1 MLGISMDFIAINS
14 NQHNVLRSIGKL
26 IIFLIYSHDKVLHA
40 TFKTFC
46 SLVLLVINVNYMLSI
61 CNPGVNH
68 FGI

>member
-1 MLGISMDFIAINS
+1 MLGISMDFIAI

-40 TFKTFC
+40 RFKTFC
-46 SLVLLVINVNYMLSI
+46 SLVLLVIDVNYMLSI

>member
-1 MLGISMDFIAINS
+1 MLGISMNFIAINS
-14 NQHNVLRSIGKL
+14 NKHNLLRSIGKL

-61 CNPGVNH
+61 RNPAVNH